1 MTSSSLTL
9 PVLIALCYAPL
20 TASAVPILNADLQT
34 MAVFADIYATTGA
47 NSIIY
52 GSVLSGDVSTVGA
65 NAHITGNLV
74 SVGAATIGGANASV
88 GGYLTS
94 GGVATIGAGAKV
106 GSDILSSGAAT
117 IGANAS
123 VGGNV
128 TTGGVATTGD
138 TSVVAG
144 HVVAGGA
151 ASIGANAIVDKYVG
165 AVGAISVATSATVKL
180 KMTLSLS
187 PVIPNLTANINE
199 RVVANAAQIETAQRM
214 LNNLGAGLKLAPTMV
229 TNTTLMSGVYSAA
242 SLSTTAGTTLTLDG
256 QNKPN
261 QLWVFNIANILVTG
275 ASTKIDMINAGPGS
289 AVIWNTGG
297 YASLGASSQFLG
309 TILAQDYISVG
320 ANDLVSGSNSVCG
333 QLLSRSYV
341 SAGAN
346 AVIGSAGCVNKGVID
361 IGKDGK
367 PSYVATT
374 SAVPEPSTYAM
385 LLVGACLVNLRKRY
399 AKSS

>member
-1 MTSSSLTL
+1 M
-9 PVLIALCYAPL
+9 
-20 TASAVPILNADLQT
+20 PILNADLQT
-34 MAVFADIYATTGA
+34 MSVFADIYATTGA
-47 NSIIY
+47 NSIVY
-52 GSVLSGDVSTVGA
+52 GSLLSGDVSTVGA
-65 NAHITGNLV
+65 NASITGNLV
-74 SVGAATIGGANASV
+74 SVGAATIGAGKASV

-94 GGVATIGAGAKV
+94 GGLATIGAGASV

-117 IGANAS
+117 IGANAY

-128 TTGGVATTGD
+128 TTNGVATTGD

-165 AVGAISVATSATVKL
+165 AVGVISVAASAIVPL

-187 PVIPNLTANINE
+187 PAIPNLTAVINE
-199 RVVANAAQIETAQRM
+199 RVVADAAQIETTQRM
-214 LNNLGAGLKLAPTMV
+214 LNNLGGGLKLAPTMV

-275 ASTKIDMINAGPGS
+275 ASTKVDMINAGPGS

-297 YASLGASSQFLG
+297 YASLGASSEFIG
-309 TILAQDYISVG
+309 TVLAQDYISVG
-320 ANDLVSGSNSVCG
+320 ANALVSGSDAFCG

-341 SAGAN
+341 SAGAS
-346 AVIGSAGCVNKGVID
+346 AVIGSAGCVSKGVID
-361 IGKDGK
+361 ISKDGK
-367 PSYVATT
+367 PSYVPTT

-385 LLVGACLVNLRKRY
+385 LLAGTCLLSLRKRR
-399 AKSS
+399 AKNIWLTEKKEV